1 LGVVRLKLPQIQ
13 AATILSVIAIGISA
27 ASLIYSKRSY
37 DLSAAKDQREL
48 MDKMP
53 AVDVQVTP
61 AGASIAT
68 VTIAIT
74 NRGDI
79 NITPLDITVEHSLE
93 IGDLYLSSA
102 QQSVDRLKSSLS
114 LLPIGTITPKAVGRL
129 KATVFG
135 VTDGKADSFKPGL
148 EFLFAVRIQFSDE
161 QDTIRTFPVVRRII
175 PPVAAEPCPPEWTLA
190 PRPPGCPPG
199 LWDKKPRNL

>member
-1 LGVVRLKLPQIQ
+1 MRGWKLPQIQ
-13 AATILSVIAIGISA
+13 ASTIFSVIAIGISA
-27 ASLIYSKRSY
+27 ASLIVSTRSY
-37 DLSAAKDQREL
+37 DLSTIKDQREL
-48 MDKMP
+48 MEKLP
-53 AVDVQVTP
+53 AVDVQVAP
-61 AGASIAT
+61 SGASSAAL
-68 VTIAIT
+68 TIAIS

-79 NITPLDITVEHSLE
+79 NITPLDITVEHSFE

-114 LLPIGTITPKAVGRL
+114 LLPIGTIAPKGVGKL
-129 KATVFG
+129 KATIFG
-135 VTDGKADSFKPGL
+135 VTDGKADAFKPGL
-148 EFLFAVRIQFSDE
+148 EFLFAIRIRFSDE
-161 QDTIRTFPVVRRII
+161 QDTVRTFPIVRRIL

>member
-1 LGVVRLKLPQIQ
+1 LRWKLPQ
-13 AATILSVIAIGISA
+13 AATILSVIAIGISG

-37 DLSAAKDQREL
+37 DLSAAKDEREL

-61 AGASIAT
+61 AGASSAT

-79 NITPLDITVEHSLE
+79 NIAPLDITVEHSPE

-114 LLPIGTITPKAVGRL
+114 LLPIGTITPKAV
-129 KATVFG
+129 A
-135 VTDGKADSFKPGL
+135 
-148 EFLFAVRIQFSDE
+148 
-161 QDTIRTFPVVRRII
+161 
-175 PPVAAEPCPPEWTLA
+175 
-190 PRPPGCPPG
+190 
-199 LWDKKPRNL
+199 